1 MPGTK
6 HSTEYKLIA
15 KSKYFNRRWYLKHYP
30 DVASSGI
37 DPVKHYLRY
46 GWREGRNPGPNF
58 NTREYLRNNE
68 DVRAANINPL
78 LHYEKNG
85 KYEASRIISI
95 QHCNSVLYAICRLYR
110 WLRPSRRLRNILMI
124 SHELTYTG
132 APLSLLKSA
141 QILKDAGYKIT
152 LVSLKDGPLGAEFVN
167 IGRVIIT
174 PSLDKI
180 CRIAANA
187 DVAIVN
193 TLVPYDAYNML
204 KDLLPTIWW
213 VREPVET
220 LERNTFMKSVFM
232 NATNVY
238 TMSPFSRDEFLKYNS
253 AVRVIKHG
261 LDDYY
266 AGSVSFP
273 RRPTFAVVG
282 TICHRKGQDVFID
295 AVKKLPS
302 KIRNRARFIIVG
314 KVSISDAAFQQM
326 NIPDYIDV
334 MPEISDVGRM
344 MDFYSNV
351 SCVVV
356 PSRREP
362 TSRTALESMMMGRPV
377 IMSDRVGA
385 KYLLNGRNGV
395 IFENE
400 NSAQLSKILAKMI
413 DSPSAIRNMEKWS
426 RRAYL
431 ENNAISVY
439 RRNLI
444 DMLNTAVGAV
454 TPVRWNKILVHLHLF
469 YPEQLDWFLRRLKNI
484 TCNYDLCVTVVK
496 PDATVEKKIMDFKP
510 DAKILVVP
518 NRGYDVYPFWLALQ
532 DFSLSDYDFVL
543 KLHTKNSRTT
553 KWTKN
558 GISYTGFE
566 WRDDLIN
573 PLIGSR
579 RQFHRVRRLL
589 ACPGVGMV
597 GAANLI
603 GDRENAQQMNNTK
616 KLCDKMGIRYF
627 DKCPFVCGTMFAI
640 KSDLLREFQNYPFRQ
655 SDFSA
660 ESKTGSVGTTAHSLE
675 TVFGILVANGG
686 LKLAGVHNSATWR
699 KALRANM
706 KQFYI
711 KLLKKTKQ
719 YKNDVEYIRHS
730 RLFDKKWYLKT
741 YPDVAAC
748 GISPA
753 QHYLNFGWLDGKNP
767 SPKFNTRLYLD
778 NNRDVASAAINPL
791 LHYEKHGK
799 YENRFTGTLGRLS
812 SLAVKELCDAR
823 KMCSCNTAHVDRP
836 VIISLTTYPARI
848 GSVHHTVRSLRRQSV
863 TPDKIILYLSY
874 EEFPKMNR
882 GLPRNLTA
890 MLDDVFEI
898 HWIDKTLRS
907 FQKLI
912 PALCEY
918 PDAIIVTA
926 DDDILY
932 DDDWLARLL
941 DAYKS
946 APNLIHCHRAHR
958 IKMNGKYVAPYNSWH
973 MAARNESVAYN
984 NFLTGVGGVL
994 YPPHCLDEN
1003 VINDDEF
1010 LELCPRADD
1019 IWIWAMAVKNHTKI
1033 HIIRD
1038 NIAALN
1044 FVPGSQDGECLWK
1057 INTVDTCYNDV
1068 QLKNVLEKYPMIL
1081 DIIRRERNRSML
1093 AAYLLYPWYWARY
1106 QRIKKTG
1113 V

>member
-58 NTREYLRNNE
+58 NTREYLRKYPDCKIVPLIDLISRDDEKAQQKTEYKIISHSKYFDKKWYLNVYS
-68 DVRAANINPL
+68 DVKRAGVDPVQHYMTCGWSEGRNPSPKFNTNGYLKRYPECKINPVVHFETVGRRKHYQTGQFIDERVNKDYWAKHNKKKQIRQVIYSCISGGYDEIITDFCPNPDYDYVLFTDNTGLLKKKTFLWWQIRPLAFSEMDSVRNARWHKLHPHILFPEYDYSVWLDSNVQISGNKIYNLLKKHIQARHKVASSIHPYRDCIYDEADMCIVSGKDNSALINKQMVL
-78 LHYEKNG
+78 LHSKKYPAHNGLYETNVLLRRHNDKGVIDLCNQWWDFIKNYSRRDQLSFNYLLWKNG
-85 KYEASRIISI
+85 
-95 QHCNSVLYAICRLYR
+95 
-110 WLRPSRRLRNILMI
+110 
-124 SHELTYTG
+124 
-132 APLSLLKSA
+132 
-141 QILKDAGYKIT
+141 
-152 LVSLKDGPLGAEFVN
+152 
-167 IGRVIIT
+167 
-174 PSLDKI
+174 
-180 CRIAANA
+180 
-187 DVAIVN
+187 
-193 TLVPYDAYNML
+193 
-204 KDLLPTIWW
+204 
-213 VREPVET
+213 
-220 LERNTFMKSVFM
+220 
-232 NATNVY
+232 
-238 TMSPFSRDEFLKYNS
+238 
-253 AVRVIKHG
+253 IKH
-261 LDDYY
+261 Y
-266 AGSVSFP
+266 P
-273 RRPTFAVVG
+273 
-282 TICHRKGQDVFID
+282 ID
-295 AVKKLPS
+295 KKSL
-302 KIRNRARFIIVG
+302 RFH
-314 KVSISDAAFQQM
+314 
-326 NIPDYIDV
+326 
-334 MPEISDVGRM
+334 PE
-344 MDFYSNV
+344 FK
-351 SCVVV
+351 
-356 PSRREP
+356 
-362 TSRTALESMMMGRPV
+362 L
-377 IMSDRVGA
+377 
-385 KYLLNGRNGV
+385 
-395 IFENE
+395 IFHNY
-400 NSAQLSKILAKMI
+400 K
-413 DSPSAIRNMEKWS
+413 P
-426 RRAYL
+426 
-431 ENNAISVY
+431 
-439 RRNLI
+439 
-444 DMLNTAVGAV
+444 AV
-454 TPVRWNKILVHLHLF
+454 TKYTNNKILVHLHLF
-469 YPEQLDWFLRRLKNI
+469 YTEQLDWFLRRLKNI

-496 PDATVEKKIMDFKP
+496 PDATIEKKIMDFKP